1 MQSVDLL
8 IDADWVLPMTAGHP
22 ELAQHSI
29 AVRDGK
35 IVAVLPSAEAG
46 SFVAAEHLSLPGHA
60 LLPGL
65 VNAHTHAAMNL
76 FRGMADDQ
84 PLMTWLEQHI
94 WPAEARVVSEDF
106 VRDGTR
112 VAIAE
117 MLLSGTTCFNDMYM
131 FPDAAAKAAG
141 EAGIRACLGLIVLD
155 FPTAWASNADEYI
168 TKGLSLYDE
177 LKYQS
182 RLTAAFAPHAPY
194 TVSDAPLQR
203 VQTLADELDIPVHIH
218 VHETTDEVEQALANH
233 GRRPLAHLA
242 ELGLLTPRLMAVH
255 MTQVVDADVEAAA
268 NHNINVVHCP
278 ESNAKL
284 ASGMCPVAR
293 LDAAGVHVALGTDG
307 AASNNDLDMLGEL
320 RSAALIGKLAAQD
333 ACAVPAE
340 LALRMATVN
349 GARALGLDEHIGTL
363 ESGKCADLVAIDLRD
378 ISNTPVYDVSSAL
391 VYAASKHQVAH
402 VWIDGQHVV
411 AERQLLTLDV
421 DALMQTAN
429 EWRDRITAPD

>member
-46 SFVAAEHLSLPGHA
+46 SFVAAEHHSLPGHA
-60 LLPGL
+60 LMPGL

-76 FRGMADDQ
+76 FRGMADGQ

-293 LDAAGVHVALGTDG
+293 LDAAGVNVALGTDG
-307 AASNNDLDMLGEL
+307 AASNNNLDMLGEL

-411 AERQLLTLDV
+411 AQRQLLTLDV

-429 EWRDRITAPD
+429 KWRDRITAPD